1 MIVLGSIFVLLT
13 GVVMLFFPQ
22 FIYEV
27 AESWK
32 SYSAGKPSRLYII
45 STRFGG
51 VCCLLVGIAGIIS
64 VFIL

>member
-27 AESWK
+27 TESWK

-45 STRFGG
+45 SIRFGG
-51 VCCLLVGIAGIIS
+51 VCCLLAGIAGIIS

>member
-1 MIVLGSIFVLLT
+1 MIIWGSIFVLLM
-13 GVVMLFFPQ
+13 GVVMFFFPQ

-27 AESWK
+27 TESWK
-32 SYSAGKPSRLYII
+32 SYSAGEPSRLYII

-64 VFIL
+64 VFIS